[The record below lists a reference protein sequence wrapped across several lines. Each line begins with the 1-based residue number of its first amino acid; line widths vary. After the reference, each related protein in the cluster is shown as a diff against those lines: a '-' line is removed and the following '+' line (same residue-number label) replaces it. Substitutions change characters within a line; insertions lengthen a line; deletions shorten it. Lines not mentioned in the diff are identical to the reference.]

1 MEIRQLRRFLVLAEE
16 LHFGRAAARL
26 HIAQPALSQ
35 ELKSLERSLGLRLLD
50 RTHNHVAL
58 TEAGRRLQEEA
69 AHIIQAHDAAAA
81 AMDELRSPPSDT
93 LRLGVAVGVAYPLL
107 AELLTGLRVG
117 PAAPK
122 VDVKPA
128 AAREGVQKVLDG
140 DFDAIIIHAVPPSDE
155 RLGVLT
161 LETEPMGVALPSASP
176 LAQLQAISPLALTG
190 QALIWLQRDGDPD
203 VRERVLGLLLDGG
216 MVPGPHRWSPSIATT
231 MSMVAA
237 GLGVSFK
244 TPHEVVPG
252 DPPGVVWRPF
262 AGVSLPVPTVLV
274 WRKNSTS
281 PLTTQLVS
289 HARRHIATKSSGTGH
304 RSLAAGKFQAC
315 ANLARVE
322 MDRAKDSQQ
331 EGQEPGG
338 EERLGA
344 DPGLPAGPTTEDTV

>member
-81 AMDELRSPPSDT
+81 AMDELRRPPSDA

-107 AELLTGLRVG
+107 AELLTGLKSG
-117 PAAPK
+117 PAAPE

-140 DFDAIIIHAVPPSDE
+140 EFDAVFIHAVPPSDE
-155 RLGVLT
+155 RLGDLT
-161 LETEPMGVALPSASP
+161 LETEPMGVALPSGSP
-176 LAQLQAISPLALTG
+176 LAQLQAISPLALSG

-281 PLTTQLVS
+281 PLTAQLVA
-289 HARRHIATKSSGTGH
+289 HARQHIATKSHDTGR
-304 RSLAAGKFQAC
+304 RSLADGS
-315 ANLARVE
+315 E
-322 MDRAKDSQQ
+322 
-331 EGQEPGG
+331 
-338 EERLGA
+338 
-344 DPGLPAGPTTEDTV
+344 